1 MAMLNFKYGLHKN
14 LPAFKSGENIGTIY
28 VTTDE
33 KAMYV
38 DLDGGRI
45 RLSQIITCT
54 YAEWNALKPPYS
66 TEAFYYIV
74 DKNALLKYNE
84 ADKDDDGF
92 STGWVQINSTAAL
105 QDALDKL
112 TARVS
117 KAEGDISSLGSTVGN
132 HTTQINT
139 LNGDVTLEGSVK
151 KTVADALAENDIFE
165 TDIKIVNALGGI
177 AVDADL
183 NGMTTHE
190 ILTALL
196 YPYVKHV
203 VGNPSRVPASST
215 LEKGDNQTITSVTVS
230 VTKKSKAITSVAL
243 YNGNVLLAEKTG
255 AEVAGGGSFT
265 FSGLSVSVPSTNVQ
279 LTVKVTDASGEV
291 VSKSTPT
298 WNFVYPYYVGSCAAD
313 AEIDEALVESLTKKV
328 EAKGN
333 KTITFNCDYQRAVF
347 AYPKAHGALKSILD
361 PNSFEN
367 LSAFTRHEVNVT
379 GLDGTVQ
386 AYYVYANSPFTADGF
401 NFTFKY

>member
-84 ADKDDDGF
+84 ADEDDDGF

-112 TARVS
+112 TVRVS

-139 LNGDVTLEGSVK
+139 LNGDVTLAGSVK

-165 TDIKIVNALGGI
+165 TDILTVNALGGI
-177 AVDADL
+177 AANADL

-190 ILTALL
+190 ILTTLL
-196 YPYVKHV
+196 YPYVEPV
-203 VGNPSRVPASST
+203 VGNPSRVPTSST
-215 LEKGDNQTITSVTVS
+215 LEKGN
-230 VTKKSKAITSVAL
+230 
-243 YNGNVLLAEKTG
+243 N
-255 AEVAGGGSFT
+255 
-265 FSGLSVSVPSTNVQ
+265 
-279 LTVKVTDASGEV
+279 
-291 VSKSTPT
+291 
-298 WNFVYPYYVGSCAAD
+298 
-313 AEIDEALVESLTKKV
+313 
-328 EAKGN
+328 
-333 KTITFNCDYQRAVF
+333 
-347 AYPKAHGALKSILD
+347 
-361 PNSFEN
+361 
-367 LSAFTRHEVNVT
+367 
-379 GLDGTVQ
+379 
-386 AYYVYANSPFTADGF
+386 
-401 NFTFKY
+401 

>member
-14 LPAFKSGENIGTIY
+14 LPAFAAQNVGTIY

-54 YAEWNALKPPYS
+54 YEEWNALKPPYS
-66 TEAFYYIV
+66 TEAFYYII

-84 ADKDDDGF
+84 ADSDDDGF

-105 QDALDKL
+105 QKALEDLGK
-112 TARVS
+112 RVS
-117 KAEGDISSLGSTVGN
+117 DVEADIASLEVTIGN

-139 LNGDVTLEGSVK
+139 LNGDVTLAGSVK

-165 TDIKIVNALGGI
+165 TDILTVNALGGI
-177 AVDADL
+177 GANVDL

-190 ILTALL
+190 ILTTLL
-196 YPYVKHV
+196 YPYVEPV

-215 LEKGDNQTITSVTVS
+215 LEKGNNQTITSVTVT
-230 VTKKSKAITSVAL
+230 VTKKSKAISSVAL
-243 YNGNVLLAEKTG
+243 YNGSVLLAEKTG
-255 AEVAGGGSFT
+255 SEVAGGGTFT
-265 FSGLSVSVPSTNVQ
+265 FSGLSVSVPSTNIQ
-279 LTVKVTDASGEV
+279 LTVKVTDTSGKV
-291 VSKSTPT
+291 ISKSTPG
-298 WNFVYPYYVGSCAAD
+298 WNFVYPYYVGSCAAN
-313 AEIDEALVESLTKKV
+313 AEINEALVESLTKKV
-328 EAKGN
+328 ETKAN
-333 KTITFNCDYQRAVF
+333 KTITYNCDYQCAVF
-347 AYPKAHGALKSILD
+347 AYPKSHGALKSILD

-367 LSAFTRHEVNVT
+367 LSAFTRYEINVT

-386 AYYVYANSPFTADGF
+386 AYYVYVNSPFTADGF